1 MLDKLVEKT
10 CKDKSDNEVVD
21 FLNKVC
27 EQKLEP
33 YIEKCFA
40 ELSDYTNSFKNAMVM
55 KREVIANK
63 GIWTAKKRYMLNVL
77 DDEGV
82 RLAKPKLKIM
92 GIEAIK
98 SSTPEVCRSK
108 IKEAINLI
116 MTSTEKDLQN
126 FVADFREE
134 FSKMTAEQV
143 SFPRSCNHIKRYYDS
158 NSIFKKGTPIHVK
171 GALIYNHHI
180 KRLKLAY
187 KYPYINEGDKIKF
200 VKLKDPNPFKFDVV
214 SYMGRLPHE
223 FELDKYIDYDTQFQK
238 TFIDPLSFILNSIGW
253 KVEEEANL
261 ELFFG

>member
-1 MLDKLVEKT
+1 
-10 CKDKSDNEVVD
+10 
-21 FLNKVC
+21 
-27 EQKLEP
+27 
-33 YIEKCFA
+33 
-40 ELSDYTNSFKNAMVM
+40 M

-143 SFPRSCNHIKRYYDS
+143 SFPRS
-158 NSIFKKGTPIHVK
+158 
-171 GALIYNHHI
+171 LIYHSDI
-180 KRLKLAY
+180 M
-187 KYPYINEGDKIKF
+187 E
-200 VKLKDPNPFKFDVV
+200 
-214 SYMGRLPHE
+214 
-223 FELDKYIDYDTQFQK
+223 
-238 TFIDPLSFILNSIGW
+238 
-253 KVEEEANL
+253 
-261 ELFFG
+261 